1 MDEGNGWEGG
11 GGGGGGEAWWR
22 WWDLV
27 AGLRRLV
34 GGARGM
40 VGGRLLVEKEESEG
54 QAELGLTRVLPM
66 LFILQT

>member
-11 GGGGGGEAWWR
+11 GGVEASWR

-27 AGLRRLV
+27 AVVGLI
-34 GGARGM
+34 GGVRGM
-40 VGGRLLVEKEESEG
+40 VGGRLMVEREESEG
-54 QAELGLTRVLPM
+54 RAKLGLTKVLPM